1 MSRTSRATS
10 KNITDLREH
19 WTQIPLDAPSSSK
32 QVMERM
38 NLDFDRCADGSGMA
52 ESDRYVYLPVTLGVP
67 PKDGPGRQ
75 ERVVFALG
83 ENVLATL
90 QPSADYAPFD
100 AAITRMR
107 RLPHLAESAQGVMYA
122 LLYAL
127 NETQEHAVDG
137 ASADLA
143 RMSEEICLP
152 TDEIPGRREEIG
164 MSDLKESIQRM
175 NALEEIVSGCRQ
187 TQLMLARAA
196 RHLRTETEL
205 VDPQLA
211 SLIDTLIAD
220 IDGVKQRAGFE
231 FDRARYLQQSVMT
244 SLDVKQK
251 EIAKLFTII
260 TAVFLPPALIA
271 SFYGM
276 NFTNMPELTWKYGFL
291 FTTGLT
297 LVSAV
302 IPLWYI
308 RRRGW
313 LR

>member
-1 MSRTSRATS
+1 MTTPNDTAGVHEHWVQVPLDDLSHAASTS
-10 KNITDLREH
+10 KR
-19 WTQIPLDAPSSSK
+19 LD
-32 QVMERM
+32 VDFERCG
-38 NLDFDRCADGSGMA
+38 DSGRTA
-52 ESDRYVYLPVTLGVP
+52 ESDQFVYLPVTFDVHPEG
-67 PKDGPGRQ
+67 GPRRQ

-83 ENVLATL
+83 ADVLVTL
-90 QPSADYAPFD
+90 QPTASYAPF
-100 AAITRMR
+100 AAATTRMR
-107 RLPHLAESAQGVMYA
+107 RLPHLAESPQGVMYA

-127 NETQEHAVDG
+127 NQTQEKAVEQAG
-137 ASADLA
+137 EALA
-143 RMSEEICLP
+143 RMSEEVCLP
-152 TDEIPGRREEIG
+152 TDEIPGRRQEIG
-164 MSDLKESIQRM
+164 LFDLKESIQRM
-175 NALEEIVSGCRQ
+175 NALEEAVSNGRQ
-187 TQLMLARAA
+187 SQLMLARAA

-205 VDPQLA
+205 VDPRLA
-211 SLIDTLIAD
+211 SMIDALIAD
-220 IDGVKQRAGFE
+220 IEGIKERAGFE

-291 FTTGLT
+291 FTTALT